1 MENINVVCKIYTGN
15 VYIET
20 NNYYL
25 YVTVDVNKGYL
36 YFLICKNSRAIHILF
51 LCKYVLYV
59 NNSNEYTYVKCLYAY
74 QLSLLQNP

>member
-36 YFLICKNSRAIHILF
+36 YFLICKNSWAIHILL

-59 NNSNEYTYVKCLYAY
+59 NNSYEYTYVKCVYAY
-74 QLSLLQNP
+74 QLS